1 MAVASRC
8 AVSHE
13 DLGSPERTLV
23 SVAATAQECP
33 LAPKLEESRYTNPP
47 RAVLQLLWWRTWDG
61 ARTVTG
67 SDGHE
72 ASGNW
77 RCGDG
82 SRPGDHEQR
91 TVVLLYTQCRIRML
105 ERVNRHT
112 KDPFWGRR
120 RHPSCKITRTT
131 AGQPRTSKP
140 SSRQRRKP
148 TTRSCA
154 KFLPAAGT
162 SSAGSWVRAG
172 AVQIDDADFSETEE
186 TVHKDVSANF
196 DTEAEMARHG

>member
-72 ASGNW
+72 ASGTGDVVMVHDLEITSRGPLYYCTHNVGFGCW
-77 RCGDG
+77 RGSTGTRRTPFGDAEGIPRAKSRVRQPANQEHPSRARGKEG
-82 SRPGDHEQR
+82 SRQQGAAR
-91 TVVLLYTQCRIRML
+91 SSC
-105 ERVNRHT
+105 
-112 KDPFWGRR
+112 RR
-120 RHPSCKITRTT
+120 REPLRQDHGFGPERSRSTTRTS
-131 AGQPRTSKP
+131 PRP
-140 SSRQRRKP
+140 RRP
-148 TTRSCA
+148 CTR
-154 KFLPAAGT
+154 T
-162 SSAGSWVRAG
+162 
-172 AVQIDDADFSETEE
+172 
-186 TVHKDVSANF
+186 
-196 DTEAEMARHG
+196 